1 MLDAT
6 QATHATSGDTAPGQ
20 ADQLASGSAIIAAS
34 GAAIGSLAPRAD
46 FPILARE
53 INGKPLTFLDS
64 AASSQKPTAVLEAM
78 DHFARTSYAN
88 IHRGAY
94 TLSEEATRAYERARK
109 NVAKFIGAR
118 SAREVIFTRNTTESI
133 NLVARTW
140 ADANLRAGDAIL
152 LSEME
157 HHSNIVPWQLAAQR
171 TGARVY
177 YIPITDEGEL
187 DLAAYD
193 ALLERHR
200 PKLVALTQMSNVLG
214 TVTPLPE
221 LITKAHAVGAL
232 FLVDGAQ
239 GAPHLPVD
247 VRALDCDFY
256 AFSGHKMLGP
266 SGIGVLWG
274 RAALLEAMPPF
285 LGGGDMIREVTLEG
299 TTYND
304 LPWKYE
310 AGTPA
315 IIEAIGL
322 GAAVDYLRQLDM
334 EQVRAHERALTVYAL
349 ERLRAVPDLTIFGPP
364 AERRGG
370 VISFTLGDIHAHDL
384 ATLLD
389 REGVAV
395 RAGPHCAQPL
405 MERMQVA
412 ATARASVYV
421 YTTSAEVDTLAEA
434 LERARAVF
442 AL

>member
-53 INGKPLTFLDS
+53 INGKPLVFLDS

-193 ALLERHR
+193 ALLERDR
-200 PKLVALTQMSNVLG
+200 KST
-214 TVTPLPE
+214 
-221 LITKAHAVGAL
+221 
-232 FLVDGAQ
+232 
-239 GAPHLPVD
+239 
-247 VRALDCDFY
+247 
-256 AFSGHKMLGP
+256 
-266 SGIGVLWG
+266 
-274 RAALLEAMPPF
+274 
-285 LGGGDMIREVTLEG
+285 
-299 TTYND
+299 
-304 LPWKYE
+304 
-310 AGTPA
+310 
-315 IIEAIGL
+315 
-322 GAAVDYLRQLDM
+322 
-334 EQVRAHERALTVYAL
+334 
-349 ERLRAVPDLTIFGPP
+349 RLNSSHH
-364 AERRGG
+364 
-370 VISFTLGDIHAHDL
+370 VIS
-384 ATLLD
+384 
-389 REGVAV
+389 
-395 RAGPHCAQPL
+395 
-405 MERMQVA
+405 RMP
-412 ATARASVYV
+412 S
-421 YTTSAEVDTLAEA
+421 SA
-434 LERARAVF
+434 
-442 AL
+442 

>member
-1 MLDAT
+1 MLDASE
-6 QATHATSGDTAPGQ
+6 ATDATPSTATAKG
-20 ADQLASGSAIIAAS
+20 ASAVTG
-34 GAAIGSLAPRAD
+34 AIGSLAPRAD

-53 INGKPLTFLDS
+53 INGKPLAFLDS
-64 AASSQKPTAVLEAM
+64 AASSQKPSAVLDAM
-78 DHFARTSYAN
+78 DQFARTSYAN

-94 TLSEEATRAYERARK
+94 TLSEEATHAYERARK
-109 NVAKFIGAR
+109 NVAKFINAR

-140 ADANLRAGDAIL
+140 ADANLRAGDAIV

-171 TGARVY
+171 TGAQVY
-177 YIPITDEGEL
+177 YTPITDEGEL
-187 DLAAYD
+187 DLVAYD
-193 ALLERHR
+193 ALLERHK

-214 TVTPLPE
+214 SLTPLPA

-232 FLVDGAQ
+232 VLVDGAQ

-315 IIEAIGL
+315 IIEAVGL

-334 EQVRAHERALTVYAL
+334 EQVRAHEHALTVYAL

-395 RAGPHCAQPL
+395 RAGHHCAQPL

-412 ATARASVYV
+412 ATARASFYV
-421 YTTSAEVDTLAEA
+421 YTTSAEIDTLAEA
-434 LERARAVF
+434 LERARAIF